1 MYTLI
6 TGASSGVGREIA
18 IYLSQSR
25 KLILNGRNIER
36 LKETRDLCKNRDD
49 IILWQFDLSNY
60 KNIEET
66 LSQLIKEK
74 KIFISYF
81 VHCAGVIGMF
91 PLRSVNPNII
101 ESVFSVN
108 VFAVEIIMKVLAS
121 KKTNNKS
128 LKSAVFISSNIS
140 NRGAVAFSVYGSSK
154 AALDGVM
161 RNLAIELAPNTRVN
175 TILPGGMITEMTKSM
190 YDNPEFKAA
199 CEKTHPLGIG
209 SPADIAPMVDFLL
222 SEHARWITGQQIV
235 IDGGRTI
242 DLSEGRK

>member
-1 MYTLI
+1 MYTLL

-25 KLILNGRNIER
+25 KMILNGRNIER
-36 LKETRDLCKNRDD
+36 LKETRDLCKNNDE
-49 IILWQFDLSNY
+49 IILWPFDLSDY
-60 KNIEET
+60 KSIEEH
-66 LSQLIKEK
+66 LSQLVKEK
-74 KIFISYF
+74 DIFISGF

-91 PLRSVNPNII
+91 PLRSVNPDII

-108 VFAVEIIMKVLAS
+108 VFAAELIMKVLAS

-140 NRGAVAFSVYGSSK
+140 NRGAAAFSVYGSSK

-161 RNLAIELAPNTRVN
+161 RNLSIELAPNTRVN
-175 TILPGGMITEMTKSM
+175 TILPGGMITDMTKSM
-190 YDNPEFKAA
+190 YDDPEFKAA
-199 CEKTHPLGIG
+199 CEKTHPLGVG

-222 SEHARWITGQQIV
+222 SERARWITGQQIT

-242 DLSEGRK
+242 DLTEGRK